1 MGQDLEILPVLNKID
16 LPGADADKVAGEV
29 EDVIG
34 LDCSEAIAASAKQG
48 IGIEVSP
55 WSGSQAV
62 RGGQARSMTSAPPP
76 SPIPQAILEEVVK
89 KVPAPADTRHL
100 PLRTLLVID

>member
-1 MGQDLEILPVLNKID
+1 MLNKID

-55 WSGSQAV
+55 WSGSQAI
-62 RGGQARSMTSAPPP
+62 RGGQAQSMTSAPAL
-76 SPIPQAILEEVVK
+76 SPPQAILEEVVQ

>member
-55 WSGSQAV
+55 GAAK
-62 RGGQARSMTSAPPP
+62 R
-76 SPIPQAILEEVVK
+76 LE
-89 KVPAPADTRHL
+89 AGRQGA
-100 PLRTLLVID
+100 

>member
-1 MGQDLEILPVLNKID
+1 MLSCRRELFCRQ
-16 LPGADADKVAGEV
+16 VAGEV

-55 WSGSQAV
+55 WSGSRAA
-62 RGGQARSMTSAPPP
+62 RGGQAQSMTSVPRP
-76 SPIPQAILEEVVK
+76 SPALGHPRGGGPEGAY
-89 KVPAPADTRHL
+89 
-100 PLRTLLVID
+100 

>member
-55 WSGSQAV
+55 WSGSQAI
-62 RGGQARSMTSAPPP
+62 RGGQAQSMTSAPALPP
-76 SPIPQAILEEVVK
+76 SFRPSSRRLSRRCLRRQ
-89 KVPAPADTRHL
+89 TRATC
-100 PLRTLLVID
+100 RCARSW

>member
-1 MGQDLEILPVLNKID
+1 MLNKID

-55 WSGSQAV
+55 GAAK
-62 RGGQARSMTSAPPP
+62 R
-76 SPIPQAILEEVVK
+76 LE
-89 KVPAPADTRHL
+89 AGRQGA
-100 PLRTLLVID
+100 